1 MKITGHRNIVKA
13 AEIIAQDNGA
23 INRLERFVPEKFNVT
38 ASEATLGRVDLI
50 LGVVSDEVLDVLCT
64 GEESEVVGV
73 LDLFRDGYA
82 VSQML
87 LEIFEQ
93 I

>member
-1 MKITGHRNIVKA
+1 
-13 AEIIAQDNGA
+13 
-23 INRLERFVPEKFNVT
+23 
-38 ASEATLGRVDLI
+38 
-50 LGVVSDEVLDVLCT
+50 
-64 GEESEVVGV
+64 VVGV